1 MSRRICVLTELVEEG
16 DPRSIKLRERLE
28 HGGRG
33 AECVGERDESR
44 GDHGEQCRGGEDL
57 HERERTVRKALSAG
71 CMEGRMKRH
80 EHPRAA

>member
-1 MSRRICVLTELVEEG
+1 MLAGGAGEERTRKALRMSRRICVLTELVEEG

-57 HERERTVRKALSAG
+57 HERE
-71 CMEGRMKRH
+71 
-80 EHPRAA
+80 